1 MFRIGTFGILICLFY
16 TCQSDI
22 AYSEYHTIENS
33 EWKLEN
39 ELTFNLE
46 MHDSISTY
54 NLFINLRNTK
64 DYEFSNLFLIT
75 RMSFPDQTQIIDT
88 LEYEMTDAEG
98 RFLGSG
104 FSDIK
109 ENKLFYKE
117 NVQFSKSG
125 NYLLQVKQA
134 MRKRNEVAGIESLKG
149 VKNVGLSLE
158 KNTQ

>member
-1 MFRIGTFGILICLFY
+1 MRRIGTFGILIFLFY
-16 TCQSDI
+16 ACQSDI
-22 AYSEYHTIENS
+22 VYSEYHTLENN

-39 ELTFNLE
+39 ELAFNLE
-46 MHDSISTY
+46 MNDTISTY

-88 LEYEMTDAEG
+88 LEYEMTDVEG
-98 RFLGSG
+98 HFLGSG

-117 NVQFSKSG
+117 NVRFSKSG

-149 VKNVGLSLE
+149 VKDVGLSLE
-158 KNTQ
+158 RSIQ